1 MFNFQLSSNKPQI
14 NYDELYDFIALGL
27 GPAGL
32 NAGLYAHRKG
42 LKTLIVGHRVGGQL
56 LNTADI
62 DNYLGFSNIPAQKL
76 IDEFRNHIEN
86 SKVPMLTDVLVT
98 NIEKSADIF
107 IITLNNGK
115 TLQSKTVLY
124 ALGGSPRKLK
134 VPGEDRL
141 AGKGVAYC
149 ATCDGPFFQD
159 KDVIIAGGGNSAID
173 ATKDL
178 ARIAKSVTIIEK
190 FTISADKTSVEQVAK
205 LPNVTMFEETDVTEI
220 IGDKYIE
227 GIRVFDRKANKE
239 RIINTEGLFVEIGS
253 IPNTALLKDLVEL
266 NKWGEVIVNNK
277 QETSLK
283 GLYAAGDVTNYWIR
297 QVIVA
302 AADGAKAALEANN
315 YITKK

>member
-115 TLQSKTVLY
+115 TLQGKTVLY

-283 GLYAAGDVTNYWIR
+283 GLYAAGDVTNNWIR

>member
-134 VPGEDRL
+134 VPGEDKL

-283 GLYAAGDVTNYWIR
+283 GLYAAGDVTNNWIR

>member
-1 MFNFQLSSNKPQI
+1 MFNFQLSSNKPEI

-62 DNYLGFSNIPAQKL
+62 DNYLGFSNVPAQKL
-76 IDEFRNHIEN
+76 IDEFRNHIEK

-98 NIEKSADIF
+98 NIESNDNIF
-107 IITLNNGK
+107 TVTLNNGK
-115 TLQSKTVLY
+115 TLQSKTLLY

-134 VPGEDRL
+134 VPGEEKL

-149 ATCDGPFFQD
+149 ATCDGPFFKD
-159 KDVIIAGGGNSAID
+159 KHVVIAGGGNSALD

-178 ARIAKSVTIIEK
+178 ARITKSVTIIEK
-190 FTISADKTSVEQVAK
+190 FTVSADKTTVELVSK
-205 LPNVTMFEETDVTEI
+205 IPNVTIFEETDITEI
-220 IGDKYIE
+220 IGEQYIE
-227 GIRVFDRKANKE
+227 GIRVFDRKQNKE
-239 RIINTEGLFVEIGS
+239 RIIETEGLFVEIGS
-253 IPNTALLKDLVEL
+253 IPNTNLLKGLVEL

-277 QETSLK
+277 QETSLA
-283 GLYAAGDVTNYWIR
+283 GLYAAGDVTNNWIR

>member
-1 MFNFQLSSNKPQI
+1 
-14 NYDELYDFIALGL
+14 

-62 DNYLGFSNIPAQKL
+62 DNYLGFSNIHAQKL

-134 VPGEDRL
+134 VPGEDKL

-283 GLYAAGDVTNYWIR
+283 GLYAAGDVTNNWIR

>member
-1 MFNFQLSSNKPQI
+1 M
-14 NYDELYDFIALGL
+14 
-27 GPAGL
+27 
-32 NAGLYAHRKG
+32 
-42 LKTLIVGHRVGGQL
+42 
-56 LNTADI
+56 
-62 DNYLGFSNIPAQKL
+62 
-76 IDEFRNHIEN
+76 
-86 SKVPMLTDVLVT
+86 
-98 NIEKSADIF
+98 
-107 IITLNNGK
+107 
-115 TLQSKTVLY
+115 
-124 ALGGSPRKLK
+124 
-134 VPGEDRL
+134 
-141 AGKGVAYC
+141 
-149 ATCDGPFFQD
+149 
-159 KDVIIAGGGNSAID
+159 
-173 ATKDL
+173 
-178 ARIAKSVTIIEK
+178 TIIEK

-283 GLYAAGDVTNYWIR
+283 GLYAAGDVTNNWIR

>member
-283 GLYAAGDVTNYWIR
+283 GLYAAGDVTNNWIR

>member
-266 NKWGEVIVNNK
+266 NKWGEVIV
-277 QETSLK
+277 
-283 GLYAAGDVTNYWIR
+283 
-297 QVIVA
+297 
-302 AADGAKAALEANN
+302 
-315 YITKK
+315 

>member
-173 ATKDL
+173 ATRDL

-283 GLYAAGDVTNYWIR
+283 GLYAAGDVTNNWIR

>member
-1 MFNFQLSSNKPQI
+1 MLNFQLSSNKPQI

-283 GLYAAGDVTNYWIR
+283 GLYAAGDVTNNWIR

>member
-124 ALGGSPRKLK
+124 ALGGNPRKLK

-283 GLYAAGDVTNYWIR
+283 GLYAAGDVTNNWIR

>member
-178 ARIAKSVTIIEK
+178 ARIAKSVTIVEK

-283 GLYAAGDVTNYWIR
+283 GLYAAGDVTNNWIR

>member
-86 SKVPMLTDVLVT
+86 SKVPILTDVLVT

-283 GLYAAGDVTNYWIR
+283 GLYAAGDVTNNWIR

>member
-134 VPGEDRL
+134 VPGEDKL

-205 LPNVTMFEETDVTEI
+205 LPKVTMFEETDVTEI

-283 GLYAAGDVTNYWIR
+283 GLYAAGDVTNNWIR

>member
-98 NIEKSADIF
+98 NIEKSAHIF

-283 GLYAAGDVTNYWIR
+283 GLYAAGDVTNNWIR

>member
-62 DNYLGFSNIPAQKL
+62 DNYLGFSNITAQKL

-283 GLYAAGDVTNYWIR
+283 GLYAAGDVTNNWIR

>member
-62 DNYLGFSNIPAQKL
+62 DNYLGFSNITAQKL

-134 VPGEDRL
+134 VPGEDKL

-283 GLYAAGDVTNYWIR
+283 GLYAAGDVTNNWIR